1 MKPLI
6 IAAKFF
12 SSLATDVLSKNVVKM
27 IKLNLVNI
35 SRQSFSDS
43 NNKRKKEEREENSS
57 LSSESCF
64 FESKASS

>member
-12 SSLATDVLSKNVVKM
+12 SSLATDVLSKKVVKM
-27 IKLNLVNI
+27 IKLKSNI

>member
-27 IKLNLVNI
+27 IKLKSNI

-43 NNKRKKEEREENSS
+43 NNKRKKEEMSVN
-57 LSSESCF
+57 L
-64 FESKASS
+64 